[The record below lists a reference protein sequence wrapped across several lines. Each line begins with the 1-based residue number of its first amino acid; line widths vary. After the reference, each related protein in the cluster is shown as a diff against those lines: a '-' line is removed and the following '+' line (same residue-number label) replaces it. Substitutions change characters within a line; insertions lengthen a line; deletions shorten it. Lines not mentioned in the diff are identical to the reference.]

1 MPQVFAGQVKGERD
15 GGWMEVE
22 VKNRIEVGDEVEY
35 ISPTGQ
41 RYFKIEAIENKKGE
55 SVSVAHGGNG
65 CVWIPSP
72 GSIDPYALLSLV
84 KADKPVSV

>member
-1 MPQVFAGQVKGERD
+1 VFAGQVLDARE

-22 VKNRIEVGDEVEY
+22 VKNRIEVGDELEY
-35 ISPTGQ
+35 ISPKGQ

-65 CVWIPSP
+65 SVWIPAP
-72 GSIDPYALLSLV
+72 APVEPFALLSRVTL
-84 KADKPVSV
+84 